1 MRIQY
6 ATDRPISANEFIDV
20 LNRSTLGERRPVHN
34 RNCIKGMLQHADILV
49 TAWHGEKLIGISRS
63 VTDFHY
69 ACYLSDLA
77 VDQAYQK
84 QGIGIHLMQIT
95 QEALGPLCNLIL
107 LAAPAA
113 KDYYQHV
120 GFENNPRCWIAGQDS
135 TIGKK

>member
-20 LNRSTLGERRPVHN
+20 LNRSTLGERRPVHD
-34 RNCIKGMLQHADILV
+34 RTCIKGMLEHADILV
-49 TAWHGEKLIGISRS
+49 TAWHGEKLVGISRS

-77 VDQAYQK
+77 VDQDYQK
-84 QGIGIHLMQIT
+84 QGIGIQLMQIT
-95 QEALGPLCNLIL
+95 QEILGPLCNLIL

-120 GFENNPRCWIAGQDS
+120 GFENNPRCWIAGREK
-135 TIGKK
+135 TIDKR